1 MQYEDVILIDSNE
14 VRRYR
19 TYKTLIR
26 MTEIF
31 PKSIHM
37 YDEWKNNYRTFL
49 EYTENIKHYRYP
61 NIFIK
66 QSDKSEFTISPET
79 IVFLSRATHRA
90 FEYFIKNRMNQNI
103 INKMSIVLYNNLV
116 KIEKFSI
123 EEANT
128 IVNNLNNNQTI
139 NYYYATDFRTSVLTF

>member
-14 VRRYR
+14 ERRYR

-37 YDEWKNNYRTFL
+37 CDEWKNNYRTFL

-79 IVFLSRATHRA
+79 TIFLQRSTHRA
-90 FEYFIKNRMNQNI
+90 FEYFMRNRDSYPLTV
-103 INKMSIVLYNNLV
+103 KMISVLTNHLV
-116 KIEKFSI
+116 KVEKFTQ
-123 EEANT
+123 EEAEI
-128 IVNNLNNNQTI
+128 IVNNLNKNSTI
-139 NYYYATDFRTSVLTF
+139 KYYFTTEFYT